1 LYSSHFAATG
11 ASGDS
16 EAHYFMITQMKK
28 TVSRGKTPM
37 TKKEKLQHIL
47 ETLDKIYGTTK
58 DGFYHNQD
66 WQLLTA
72 IMLSAQSTDKQV
84 DEALPGLFGRF
95 RTAEEVAQAPVE
107 EIEEYIRSV
116 GLYKNKAKN
125 MKKCC
130 EQLVKD
136 YGGKV
141 PDKLEEV
148 LKLAGV
154 GRKTA
159 TLFLADAYGIP
170 GVTVDT
176 HVFRISHR
184 LGWAKGKNPEQTE
197 QELMKVLPKDHWNRI
212 NFQLIYL
219 GREICT
225 ARKAKCT
232 QCPLQEWC
240 EKNL

>member
-1 LYSSHFAATG
+1 
-11 ASGDS
+11 
-16 EAHYFMITQMKK
+16 
-28 TVSRGKTPM
+28 M

-84 DEALPGLFGRF
+84 DEALHGLFGRF

-184 LGWAKGKNPEQTE
+184 LGWAKGKNPQQTE
-197 QELMKVLPKDHWNRI
+197 QELMKVLPRDHWNRI

-232 QCPLQEWC
+232 QCPIQEWC

>member
-1 LYSSHFAATG
+1 
-11 ASGDS
+11 
-16 EAHYFMITQMKK
+16 
-28 TVSRGKTPM
+28 M

-184 LGWAKGKNPEQTE
+184 LGWAKGKNPQQTE

-225 ARKAKCT
+225 ARNAKCT

>member
-1 LYSSHFAATG
+1 
-11 ASGDS
+11 
-16 EAHYFMITQMKK
+16 
-28 TVSRGKTPM
+28 M

-141 PDKLEEV
+141 PDTLEEV

-184 LGWAKGKNPEQTE
+184 LGWAKGKNPQQTE
-197 QELMKVLPKDHWNRI
+197 QELMKVLPRDHWNRI

-232 QCPLQEWC
+232 QCPLQEWW
-240 EKNL
+240 ETNL

>member
-1 LYSSHFAATG
+1 
-11 ASGDS
+11 
-16 EAHYFMITQMKK
+16 
-28 TVSRGKTPM
+28 M

-184 LGWAKGKNPEQTE
+184 LGWAKGKNPQQTE
-197 QELMKVLPKDHWNRI
+197 KELMKVLPKDHWNRI

>member
-1 LYSSHFAATG
+1 
-11 ASGDS
+11 
-16 EAHYFMITQMKK
+16 M
-28 TVSRGKTPM
+28 
-37 TKKEKLQHIL
+37 
-47 ETLDKIYGTTK
+47 LDKTYGTTK
-58 DGFYHNQD
+58 DGFYHNHD

-84 DEALPGLFGRF
+84 EEALPDLFGHF
-95 RTAEEVAQAPVE
+95 PSVEAMAQAPAE
-107 EIEEYIRSV
+107 EIEAYIRSV

-125 MKKCC
+125 IKKCC
-130 EQLVKD
+130 EQIVSE

-184 LGWAKGKNPEQTE
+184 LGWAKGKNPLQVE
-197 QELMKVLPKDHWNRI
+197 QELMKVLPESHWNRI

-219 GREICT
+219 GRAICT
-225 ARKAKCT
+225 ARKARC
-232 QCPLQEWC
+232 QDCPLKEWC
-240 EKNL
+240 EKKEVV

>member
-1 LYSSHFAATG
+1 
-11 ASGDS
+11 
-16 EAHYFMITQMKK
+16 
-28 TVSRGKTPM
+28 M
-37 TKKEKLQHIL
+37 TKEEKVTEIL
-47 ETLDKIYGTTK
+47 KCLDEKYGTTK
-58 DGFYHNQD
+58 EGFSHQKD

-84 DEALPGLFGRF
+84 DEALPALFDRF
-95 RTAEEVAQAPVE
+95 SDVREMAEAPLE
-107 EIEEYIRSV
+107 EIEHYIRSV

-125 MKKCC
+125 IKKCC
-130 EQLVKD
+130 TQIVNE

-141 PDKLEEV
+141 PDRLEEV

-154 GRKTA
+154 GRKTG

-176 HVFRISHR
+176 HVFRISRR
-184 LGWAKGKNPEQTE
+184 LGWATGKNPQEVE
-197 QELMKVLPKDHWNRI
+197 RELMEVLPVDHWNRI

-225 ARKAKCT
+225 ARKAHCDK
-232 QCPLQEWC
+232 CPLRMWC
-240 EKNL
+240 DSGSGSISE

>member
-1 LYSSHFAATG
+1 
-11 ASGDS
+11 
-16 EAHYFMITQMKK
+16 
-28 TVSRGKTPM
+28 M
-37 TKKEKLQHIL
+37 TKKEKLLHIL

-116 GLYKNKAKN
+116 GLYKNKAKI

-184 LGWAKGKNPEQTE
+184 LGWAKGKNPQQTE
-197 QELMKVLPKDHWNRI
+197 QELMKVLPRDHWNRI
-212 NFQLIYL
+212 GDGNFKLFAAFPWLSIDKQAVPFLLFDGCLHINLFYLIGYR
-219 GREICT
+219 GCIIKNIT
-225 ARKAKCT
+225 
-232 QCPLQEWC
+232 
-240 EKNL
+240 EKSFLVKN